1 MDYKIAFIGAGRM
14 AGAMIG
20 GLLSKNV
27 YGKGEIAACAPT
39 QATRDRMSQ
48 TYGIDMFEAAKDL
61 QDKADVFVL
70 AVKPKNIAPLF
81 REEGTVLKQGSLLI
95 SIAAGVK
102 ISTLASYAPGCRIV
116 RVMPNHCCLVFEG
129 ASGYVMGPGCTD
141 ADREAVK
148 TLLEATGKAVEVRE
162 QDLDAVTGVSGSS
175 PAFIYMFA
183 DAIIKAGVKHGL
195 TEEQSK
201 LLVAQSLIGSGRMI
215 LDSGMSVEAL
225 IDGVCSPG
233 GTTIEGV
240 KVLREGNLDD
250 LTERCID
257 ATVARSIEMGKE

>member
-1 MDYKIAFIGAGRM
+1 MAYRIAFIGAGRM

-20 GLLSKNV
+20 GLLSKGV
-27 YGKGEIAACAPT
+27 YRKDEIAACAPT

-48 TYGIDMFEAAKDL
+48 TYGISMYGSAKEL
-61 QDKADVFVL
+61 EGSADVFVL
-70 AVKPKNIAPLF
+70 AVKPKNIGPLF
-81 REEGTVLKQGSLLI
+81 AEEGTELKEGSLLI

-102 ISTLASYAPGCRIV
+102 MKTLAKYAPGCRIV

-141 ADREAVK
+141 ADRGIVK
-148 TLLEATGKAVEVRE
+148 GILEATGKAVEVRE
-162 QDLDAVTGVSGSS
+162 SDLDAVTGVSGSS

-183 DAIIKAGVKHGL
+183 DAIIKAGVKYGL
-195 TEEQSK
+195 SEEQSK
-201 LLVAQSLIGSGRMI
+201 ILVAQSHIGSGKMI
-215 LDSGMSVEAL
+215 HESGMSVESL

-240 KVLREGNLDD
+240 KVLREGGLDS
-250 LTERCID
+250 LTEKCID
-257 ATVARSIEMGKE
+257 ATVARSIEMGRE